1 MQHSGG
7 TRALVTLPFGPLAV
21 RLPTPAA
28 RTAPLFA
35 CISHLEGTANICE
48 TSEGK
53 LDVFKKHIVHTIL
66 ILVFQPPPPIN
77 FIINS
82 GRNLKL
88 SFQDVCPHILGT
100 VEVKGTPHH
109 DPCSVTLFGCH

>member
-66 ILVFQPPPPIN
+66 ILVFQPPPQLISSLILEEISN
-77 FIINS
+77 CLSKMFAHIFWAQ
-82 GRNLKL
+82 LK
-88 SFQDVCPHILGT
+88 
-100 VEVKGTPHH
+100 
-109 DPCSVTLFGCH
+109 